1 MMGPPPGMFPG
12 DKNKNTI
19 PKPRSVKEL
28 PHYLKTLI
36 SGFFGRLFY
45 IFGIVWKTAPWIMIA
60 MSVIALVQGLLPIV
74 SLHVSSAVLNALQSA
89 YSMAQAGAPIENFLK
104 ILPWQA
110 IVAIVEGNTDAVL
123 LASLVLSFVL
133 LTFVIRIIS
142 TVINLLQN
150 AVTRIGGELV
160 VRQVK
165 VMIMEKAKVLDL
177 ASFDLPEFYE
187 KLENANREAGHR
199 PIQILSSTF
208 SVITTIIQLI
218 AYVVTLITIPKMWTA
233 ALVIMA
239 LAIPTAIVNF
249 YYRRKNFEYIRR
261 RSKDRRQMNYY
272 SDLMVN
278 KDLVK
283 EVRMFHLSDTF
294 IGRYQS
300 TFDKY
305 FAGLRRLIWREN
317 IGYLIIN
324 VVTNCAYLFFFA
336 VIAYNVFQGQMMI
349 GDYSLYTNSLMSV
362 SSCIS
367 ALISISATIYEGT
380 LFIDNLI
387 AFINEKQTVVP
398 VLPEPSEECPDPTPA
413 KVNHGTAHTIVFEHV
428 SFCYPGSTRRVLDDV
443 CVTIRPGE
451 TLVLVG
457 LNGAGKTT
465 LIKLLTRLYDPTEGR
480 ILLDGRDLREYDVE
494 DLYKMFGIIFQDF
507 GKYAVS
513 VSENISFGDIYLE
526 ADPEK
531 IREAAVQSNA
541 DDFISKLPGGYD
553 TALMRYFEQDG
564 IELSIGQWQK
574 LAIARAF
581 YSESDVLILDEP
593 TASLDPIAE
602 QEIFNQ
608 FDRLRADKT
617 TIFVSHRLSSATV
630 ATKILVMEYGR
641 VIEEGDHRTLMDK
654 KGRYHE
660 LFTTQAKRYL
670 AEHEGEHEG
679 DSAPDSPPHPQHPP
693 RFDTKIPE

>member
-12 DKNKNTI
+12 DKNKNAI
-19 PKPRSVKEL
+19 PKPKSVKEI
-28 PHYLKTLI
+28 PSYLKTLL

-45 IFGIVWKTAPWIMIA
+45 IFSIVWNTAPWIMIA
-60 MSVIALVQGLLPIV
+60 MSAIALVQGLLPIV

-89 YSMAQAGAPIENFLK
+89 YSMAQQGAPIEGFLK
-104 ILPWQA
+104 ILPWKA

-133 LTFVIRIIS
+133 LTFVIRVIS
-142 TVINLLQN
+142 NVVNLLQN

-208 SVITTIIQLI
+208 SVITTVIQLI
-218 AYVVTLITIPKMWTA
+218 AYVVTLVTIPKMWAA
-233 ALVIMA
+233 ALVIMV

-305 FAGLRRLIWREN
+305 FAGLRKLIWREN

-324 VVTNCAYLFFFA
+324 VITNCAYLFFFA
-336 VIAYNVFQGQMMI
+336 IIAYNVFAGQMMI

-362 SSCIS
+362 SSCIA
-367 ALISISATIYEGT
+367 ALISISASIYEGT

-398 VLPEPSEECPDPTPA
+398 VLPEPSEQCPAPAPA

-428 SFCYPGSTRRVLDDV
+428 SFCYPGSTRRVLDDIS
-443 CVTIRPGE
+443 VTIRPGE

-513 VSENISFGDIYLE
+513 VSENIAFGDIYLD

-531 IREAAVQSNA
+531 IREAATQSNA
-541 DDFISKLPGGYD
+541 DDFINKLPNGYD

-641 VIEEGDHRTLMDK
+641 VIEEGDHRTLMNK

-670 AEHEGEHEG
+670 AEHEDEN
-679 DSAPDSPPHPQHPP
+679 APEFPPHPQHPP
-693 RFDTKIPE
+693 RFTTKNPE

>member
-12 DKNKNTI
+12 DKRKSAV
-19 PKPRSVKEL
+19 PKPTSIRQVPS
-28 PHYLKTLI
+28 YLTTLI
-36 SGFFGRLFY
+36 LGFFGRLFY
-45 IFGIVWKTAPWIMIA
+45 IFGIVWKTAPWIMLA
-60 MSVIALVQGLLPIV
+60 MSAIALLQGVLPIL
-74 SLHVSSAVLNALQSA
+74 SLHVSGAVLNALQSA
-89 YSMAQAGAPIENFLK
+89 YTLATTGAELSGFWQV
-104 ILPWQA
+104 LPWQA
-110 IVAIVEGNTDAVL
+110 IITVVEGSSDVAL

-133 LTFVIRIIS
+133 LSFVLRVIS
-142 TVINLLQN
+142 SVISLINN

-160 VRQVK
+160 VKQIK
-165 VMIMEKAKVLDL
+165 IMIMEKAKELDL

-208 SVITTIIQLI
+208 SVITTVIQLI
-218 AYVVTLITIPKMWTA
+218 SYIITLVIIPDMWIA
-233 ALVIMA
+233 ALVMSL

-249 YYRRKNFEYIRR
+249 YYRRKNFDYIRR

-283 EVRMFHLSDTF
+283 EVRLFHLSDTF
-294 IGRYQS
+294 IGRYRT

-305 FAGLRRLIWREN
+305 FAGLRSLIWREN

-324 VVTNCAYLFFFA
+324 VITNAAYLVFFA
-336 VIAYNVFQGQMMI
+336 LIAYRVFLGQMMI

-362 SSCIS
+362 SACIS
-367 ALISISATIYEGT
+367 SLITISAHIYEGT

-387 AFINEKQTVVP
+387 AFIKEKQTVVP
-398 VLPEPSEECPDPTPA
+398 VLPEPTEKDPHPA
-413 KVNHGTAHTIVFEHV
+413 PARINHGSAHTIVFEHV
-428 SFCYPGSTRRVLDDV
+428 SFCYPGSDRRVLDDV

-513 VSENISFGDIYLE
+513 VSENISFGDVYRIPD
-526 ADPEK
+526 AQK
-531 IREAAVQSNA
+531 IREAAVKSNA
-541 DDFISKLPGGYD
+541 DEYISKLKGGYD
-553 TALMRYFEQDG
+553 TALMRYFEPDG
-564 IELSIGQWQK
+564 TELSIGQWQK

-581 YSESDVLILDEP
+581 YSTSDVLILDEP
-593 TASLDPIAE
+593 TASLDPMAE

-630 ATKILVMEYGR
+630 ASKILVMEYGR
-641 VIEEGDHRTLMDK
+641 VIEEGDHRTLMDN
-654 KGRYHE
+654 KGRYYE
-660 LFTTQAKRYL
+660 LFSTQAKRYISEQD
-670 AEHEGEHEG
+670 AVGQPPEPPWGHRPPPFEHKKH
-679 DSAPDSPPHPQHPP
+679 Q
-693 RFDTKIPE
+693 

>member
-12 DKNKNTI
+12 DKKKQAV
-19 PKPRSVKEL
+19 PKPRSLKEL
-28 PHYLKTLI
+28 PSYLKTILV
-36 SGFFGRLFY
+36 GFFSRLFY
-45 IFGIVWKTAPWIMIA
+45 IFGIVWKTSPWIMFF
-60 MSVIALVQGLLPIV
+60 MSFIALLQGVLPIV
-74 SLHVSSAVLNALQSA
+74 SAYLSSAILNALQSA
-89 YSMAQAGAPIENFLK
+89 YQVAQSGGEVSDFFR

-110 IVAIVEGNTDAVL
+110 IVALVEDNREIATM
-123 LASLVLSFVL
+123 ASLAFTFVL
-133 LTFVIRIIS
+133 LLFIVRILT
-142 TVINLLQN
+142 TVISLLSG
-150 AVTRIGGELV
+150 AVSRISGELV

-165 VMIMEKAKVLDL
+165 LMIMEKAKELDL
-177 ASFDLPEFYE
+177 SSFDLPEFYE

-199 PIQILSSTF
+199 PVQILSATFQIIST
-208 SVITTIIQLI
+208 VISLVS
-218 AYVVTLITIPKMWTA
+218 YVAILLTVPQMWWI
-233 ALVIMA
+233 ALVMA
-239 LAIPTAIVNF
+239 VISTPSAVLSF

-261 RSKDRRQMNYY
+261 RSRERRQMNYY

-283 EVRMFHLSDTF
+283 EIRMFHLGDTF
-294 IGRYQS
+294 MDRYNLS
-300 TFDKY
+300 FNRY
-305 FAGLRRLIWREN
+305 FKGLRALVLYDNLSQLIVN
-317 IGYLIIN
+317 IMTSIVYC
-324 VVTNCAYLFFFA
+324 VFFA
-336 VIAYNVFQGQMMI
+336 IIASFVFKGEMLI

-362 SSCIS
+362 SSCIA

-387 AFINEKQTVVP
+387 AFVKEKQTIVP
-398 VLPEPSEECPDPTPA
+398 VLPEPSEECPSPAPA
-413 KVNHGTAHTIVFEHV
+413 KINHGCPHTIVFEHV
-428 SFCYPGSTRRVLDDV
+428 SFCYPGSDRRVLDDV

-480 ILLDGRDLREYDVE
+480 ILLDGKDLREYDVE

-513 VSENISFGDIYLE
+513 VSENISFGDIYCE
-526 ADPEK
+526 ADAQK
-531 IREAAVQSNA
+531 IREAARQSNA
-541 DDFISKLPGGYD
+541 DEYISKLPHGYD
-553 TALMRYFEQDG
+553 TALMRYFEPDG

-581 YSESDVLILDEP
+581 YSTSDVLILDEP
-593 TASLDPIAE
+593 TASLDPMAE

-641 VIEEGDHRTLMDK
+641 VIEEGDHRTLMAK
-654 KGRYHE
+654 KGRYYE
-660 LFTTQAKRYL
+660 LFSTQAKRYISEQD
-670 AEHEGEHEG
+670 AIDMPPEPPVEHKM
-679 DSAPDSPPHPQHPP
+679 PHFEAQEPQ
-693 RFDTKIPE
+693 